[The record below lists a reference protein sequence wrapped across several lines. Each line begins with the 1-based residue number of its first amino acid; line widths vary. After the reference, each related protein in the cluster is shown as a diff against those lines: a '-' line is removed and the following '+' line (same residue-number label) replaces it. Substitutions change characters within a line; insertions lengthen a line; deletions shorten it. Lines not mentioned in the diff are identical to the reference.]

1 MASDLVHD
9 AASFVQTLRGLR
21 CWYVSTGGAAGPTF
35 QLAMGDKVRRAQP
48 VKNRAHSEEFRLFE
62 GEANL
67 LVWCT
72 WRLDGPD
79 GPLTSSD
86 DSEEQIVAQLSR
98 LVGAKVRSVSATSTA
113 WDLLVT
119 FWNGLRLRV
128 FCDHVPGE
136 PSFDGNWELWRP
148 DRALY
153 VGPGNH
159 MEFELREE
167 PVPVRG

>member
-1 MASDLVHD
+1 MAEDFAHD
-9 AASFVQTLRGLR
+9 VMPFVQALRGQH
-21 CWYVSTGGAAGPTF
+21 CWYVSTGGAAGSTF
-35 QLAMGDKVRRAQP
+35 ELALGEKRRRDRP
-48 VKNRAHSEEFRLFE
+48 LRNRSHSKEFREFE
-62 GEANL
+62 GEFGL
-67 LVWCT
+67 LVWCA

-79 GPLTSSD
+79 GPVTSWD
-86 DSEEQIVAQLSR
+86 DTLEHIKSQLSR
-98 LVGAKVRSVSATSTA
+98 LQGAKVRSASVTAGA

-128 FCDHVPGE
+128 FCDHVPGD

-159 MEFELREE
+159 MEFEAREE
-167 PVPVRG
+167 PAPVRG